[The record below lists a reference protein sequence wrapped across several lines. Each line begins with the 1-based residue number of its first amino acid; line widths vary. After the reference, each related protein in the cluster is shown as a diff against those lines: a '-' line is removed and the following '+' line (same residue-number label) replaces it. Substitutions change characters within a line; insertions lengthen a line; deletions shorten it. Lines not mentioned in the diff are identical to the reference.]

1 MMLKGKSN
9 NWARLKLLILVP
21 VGLIVLNAFARPE
34 VSRQL
39 ETLIQSK
46 DKETPPKEQEDL
58 RSFFKSEME
67 SYIKKVDPQAS
78 LEPDAVMSF
87 MKKHTNVQNLF
98 INALGAVM
106 LGNELTN
113 YKASEQFSTL
123 AGKIFEKSKKPVSFY
138 FLVDINTPP
147 EALDVVLRRAKEAFE
162 KQQKA
167 VGADKAPILLFED
180 ARNNKNF
187 PLEKSMPSSSDK
199 GSGNSTV
206 KHQKGDALPL
216 PPPPNPD
223 GTITFKYKSG
233 KEDQGVFFYARHA
246 ERGKGLE
253 GRIDKIYSDDIS
265 TVTITLFK
273 KAPDGLLQGV
283 QAILKDKIKYDVEY
297 VIQKKEALGS

>member
-9 NWARLKLLILVP
+9 NWARLKLLLLVP

-147 EALDVVLRRAKEAFE
+147 EALDVVLRMAKEAFE

-206 KHQKGDALPL
+206 K
-216 PPPPNPD
+216 
-223 GTITFKYKSG
+223 
-233 KEDQGVFFYARHA
+233 
-246 ERGKGLE
+246 
-253 GRIDKIYSDDIS
+253 
-265 TVTITLFK
+265 
-273 KAPDGLLQGV
+273 
-283 QAILKDKIKYDVEY
+283 
-297 VIQKKEALGS
+297 